1 MYKYILYDF
10 DGTIADTNE
19 LIIQS
24 LNEVSKRFLGKE
36 LSSKEL
42 NSILGKHLAD
52 QMKALSERHY
62 IEMTAFYKEYY
73 DSHKDLMV
81 KEFAGISDMI
91 RELKTLECVQAIVS
105 AKGRGGILH
114 GLELLG
120 LSDFF
125 DVIISAYDIENNKP
139 HPEPALKAM
148 ETLGAAKESSLLIG
162 DSPYDIICGKN
173 AGIKTVLVG
182 WTTFDMNELLKHSPD
197 FVISTPGELIDIVSG
212 NKNHKIC

>member
-10 DGTIADTNE
+10 DGTIADTND

-24 LNEVSKRFLGKE
+24 LNEVSKKFLGKE

-42 NSILGKHLAD
+42 NSILGKHLAE
-52 QMKALSERHY
+52 QMKALSERNY

-73 DSHKDLMV
+73 DSHKDSMV
-81 KEFAGISDMI
+81 REFAGISDMI
-91 RELKTLECVQAIVS
+91 KELKNLGCVQAIVS

-125 DVIISAYDIENNKP
+125 DVIISSYDIENNKP
-139 HPEPALKAM
+139 HPEPALKAI
-148 ETLGAAKESSLLIG
+148 EALGAVKESSLFIG
-162 DSPYDIICGKN
+162 DSPYDILCGKN

-182 WTTFDMNELLKHSPD
+182 WTIFDMNELLKYSPD
-197 FVISTPGELIDIVSG
+197 FVITTPDGLIDIV
-212 NKNHKIC
+212 K